1 MDLPDPAIIGNVS
14 FSLEVA
20 AADTTLALGPSNR
33 TLLGQDSGMLFV
45 FPEEDAATFWM
56 RDMLFDVDMMFI
68 ERNGSIVDI
77 QTMRTQRGARD
88 DQLTQYHST
97 GPVIF
102 ALEIHAGLAEQF
114 GFQPG
119 MVIQFE

>member
-1 MDLPDPAIIGNVS
+1 LDLPDPAIIGNVS

-45 FPEEDAATFWM
+45 FPEEDVATFWM
-56 RDMLFDVDMMFI
+56 RDMMFI

-77 QTMRTQRGARD
+77 QTMRTQRRARD

>member
-1 MDLPDPAIIGNVS
+1 
-14 FSLEVA
+14 
-20 AADTTLALGPSNR
+20 
-33 TLLGQDSGMLFV
+33 MLFV
-45 FPEEDAATFWM
+45 FPEEDVATFWM
-56 RDMLFDVDMMFI
+56 RDMMFI

-77 QTMRTQRGARD
+77 QTMRTQRRARD

>member
-1 MDLPDPAIIGNVS
+1 
-14 FSLEVA
+14 
-20 AADTTLALGPSNR
+20 
-33 TLLGQDSGMLFV
+33 MLFV
-45 FPEEDAATFWM
+45 FPEEEAATFWM
-56 RDMLFDVDMMFI
+56 RDMLFDVDMLFI

-102 ALEIHAGLAEQF
+102 ALEFHAGLAEQF
-114 GFQPG
+114 GF
-119 MVIQFE
+119 

>member
-1 MDLPDPAIIGNVS
+1 
-14 FSLEVA
+14 
-20 AADTTLALGPSNR
+20 
-33 TLLGQDSGMLFV
+33 MLFV
-45 FPEEDAATFWM
+45 FPEEEAATFWM
-56 RDMLFDVDMMFI
+56 RDMLFDVDMLFI

-77 QTMRTQRGARD
+77 QTMRTQRRARD